1 MKTSLEIYG
10 EYGFHRYRKNISR
23 VETDYLDENETV
35 WNNKIL
41 REYRGYTIYIEWLRV
56 KEIKSVV
63 FLDGKYIAEY
73 AKVYED
79 KMEIYRRTEKYIN
92 YLIDKGL

>member
-41 REYRGYTIYIEWLRV
+41 REYRGYTIYIE
-56 KEIKSVV
+56 
-63 FLDGKYIAEY
+63 
-73 AKVYED
+73 
-79 KMEIYRRTEKYIN
+79 
-92 YLIDKGL
+92 